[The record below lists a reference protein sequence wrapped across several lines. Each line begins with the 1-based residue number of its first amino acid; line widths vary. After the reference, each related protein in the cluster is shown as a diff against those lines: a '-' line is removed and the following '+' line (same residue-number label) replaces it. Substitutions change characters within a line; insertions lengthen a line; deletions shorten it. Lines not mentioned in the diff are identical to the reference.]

1 MPPRRAAKSSS
12 KPASTPWTDDVER
25 VASSFGL
32 DPARGLGAKQ
42 VAAARSEHG
51 FNELDKEDSKPL
63 WKLVL
68 EQFDDA
74 LVKILLLAAVVS
86 FALAFTEERAPGVD
100 VSIVDFVEPGV
111 ILLILVLNAI
121 VGVWQESNAENALE
135 ALKEMQS
142 ETARVLR
149 DGAWRHDLP
158 ARELVRGDLVEIR
171 TGDRV
176 PADARVAELR
186 TATARFDQASLTGES
201 VSVSKRVEPV
211 PDPDCEL
218 QAKECVAFGGTA
230 ATQGQ
235 CRAVVIAT
243 GMRTEIGK
251 IQAQISQASEETE
264 DTPLKQKLDDFGD
277 QLTWAIGVICL
288 LVWVMNYQ
296 FFISWRWSAEAPF
309 APADVTFDFSA
320 CTYYFKIAVAL
331 AVAAIPEGLPAVITT
346 CLALGTRKMAKKNA
360 IVRKLQSVETLGC
373 TSVICSDK
381 TGTLTTNQMSAT
393 RVVVPGATAS
403 GAFRAF
409 DVLGS

>member
-142 ETARVLR
+142 ETARTI
-149 DGAWRHDLP
+149 G
-158 ARELVRGDLVEIR
+158 
-171 TGDRV
+171 T
-176 PADARVAELR
+176 
-186 TATARFDQASLTGES
+186 
-201 VSVSKRVEPV
+201 VSHRSR
-211 PDPDCEL
+211 
-218 QAKECVAFGGTA
+218 A
-230 ATQGQ
+230 AG
-235 CRAVVIAT
+235 C
-243 GMRTEIGK
+243 
-251 IQAQISQASEETE
+251 SQ
-264 DTPLKQKLDDFGD
+264 
-277 QLTWAIGVICL
+277 
-288 LVWVMNYQ
+288 
-296 FFISWRWSAEAPF
+296 
-309 APADVTFDFSA
+309 
-320 CTYYFKIAVAL
+320 
-331 AVAAIPEGLPAVITT
+331 
-346 CLALGTRKMAKKNA
+346 
-360 IVRKLQSVETLGC
+360 
-373 TSVICSDK
+373 
-381 TGTLTTNQMSAT
+381 
-393 RVVVPGATAS
+393 
-403 GAFRAF
+403 
-409 DVLGS
+409 